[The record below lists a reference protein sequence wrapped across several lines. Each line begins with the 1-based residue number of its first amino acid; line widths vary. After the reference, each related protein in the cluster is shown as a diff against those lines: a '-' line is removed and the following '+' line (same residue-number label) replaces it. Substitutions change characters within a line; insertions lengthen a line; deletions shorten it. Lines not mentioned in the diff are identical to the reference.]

1 MSDQLKRI
9 EKSIELDATPEE
21 VWAAVATGEGMACWF
36 VPHRF
41 DPPEGGVGAR
51 VVSDFGSGNV
61 SEATVR
67 EWEPGRRYS
76 SSADGQ
82 TEVVEF
88 LVEGRDG
95 GGAVLRLI
103 HSGITGEDWEAEYHS
118 HGWDGFLANLRR
130 YFDHFRGLPPAT
142 VSIIAFSDLDK
153 DGIWARFND
162 ALGIDR
168 QPAVG
173 DTVHLTPD
181 GLDPIDGVVEVAE
194 PGNLGIRSNS
204 GAHFFS
210 GDGAW
215 GMVTVVHYYFGDEF
229 DRDVLTAG
237 WQRWA
242 DSLFPPPAAAPPAAP
257 PAG

>member
-1 MSDQLKRI
+1 MSDQHKRI

-21 VWAAVATGEGMACWF
+21 VWEAVATGEGMACWF

-67 EWEPGRRYS
+67 EWEPGRRYA
-76 SSADGQ
+76 SSADGDPQ
-82 TEVVEF
+82 VVEF

-153 DGIWARFND
+153 DGIWALFD
-162 ALGIDR
+162 SALGIDR
-168 QPAVG
+168 QLAVG
-173 DTVHLTPD
+173 DTVRLTPD
-181 GLDPIDGVVEVAE
+181 GLDPIDGVVVVAE
-194 PGNLGIRSNS
+194 PGNLGIRSDR
-204 GAHFFS
+204 GVHFFS

-215 GMVTVVHYYFGDEF
+215 GMVTVTHYYYGEGL
-229 DRDVLTAG
+229 DRDALTAG
-237 WQRWA
+237 WQRWT
-242 DSLFPPPAAAPPAAP
+242 DSLFPPSAAPTE
-257 PAG
+257 G